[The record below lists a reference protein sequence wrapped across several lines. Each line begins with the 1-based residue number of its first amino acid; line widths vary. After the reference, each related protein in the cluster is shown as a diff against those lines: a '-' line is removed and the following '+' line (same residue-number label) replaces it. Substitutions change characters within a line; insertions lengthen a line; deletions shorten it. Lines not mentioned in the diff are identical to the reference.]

1 MKVSNCLLGN
11 LLDGSGWTHVL
22 SNSMISSGKANTMLI
37 ASSNIVLCQYMHEI
51 TACSL
56 YTAKREAY
64 EICKKQRR
72 SQEDI
77 LDEEW
82 EI

>member
-1 MKVSNCLLGN
+1 
-11 LLDGSGWTHVL
+11 
-22 SNSMISSGKANTMLI
+22 MLT
-37 ASSNIVLCQYMHEI
+37 ASSNMVLCQYMHEI

-64 EICKKQRR
+64 EICRKQRR
-72 SQEDI
+72 GQEDI